1 VKFHR
6 GEIRVRSVEG
16 RGTTFTVSIPPG
28 AAHLSASRI
37 AHTPAGV
44 AAVIGATPYV
54 EEALRCLPGRVPDGT
69 GRIGPPRANSGGQP
83 AACIV
88 VADNT
93 DMRDYV
99 GRLLAES
106 FEVITAAG
114 GEAALA
120 AARQHRPDLVL
131 AGVMM
136 PVMDG
141 YSLLEHLRADPQT
154 ARIPIV
160 LLSARAGEE
169 ARVEGLEQGA
179 DDYLIKPFSAR
190 ELLARI
196 RTHVDL
202 AHARQAAESV
212 LLKSKQQLGSR
223 VREREALLREI
234 HHRVKNN
241 LQVISS
247 LLEMQARRADDPVT
261 FSQLQEACN
270 RVISIASIHQMLYQR
285 GSLAE
290 VDLSDYARDLAERLV
305 NFYGEKK
312 RVRVMVTGDGSTLE
326 LNRAVPCGLLLNELV
341 SASGRLNARQLS
353 CEIDVH
359 QHQIRVF
366 LLYQVYCSFPRL
378 H

>member
-1 VKFHR
+1 
-6 GEIRVRSVEG
+6 
-16 RGTTFTVSIPPG
+16 
-28 AAHLSASRI
+28 
-37 AHTPAGV
+37 
-44 AAVIGATPYV
+44 
-54 EEALRCLPGRVPDGT
+54 
-69 GRIGPPRANSGGQP
+69 
-83 AACIV
+83 V
-88 VADNT
+88 VADDNA

-106 FEVITAAG
+106 FEVITVAG

-366 LLYQVYCSFPRL
+366 LLYQVDCSFPRL